1 MAAQND
7 YEQMTKMGQIEN
19 QQGTFET
26 SCVAGTIF
34 VTSKRRTMRWMEEES
49 H

>member
-19 QQGTFET
+19 QQGTFEI
-26 SCVAGTIF
+26 SCVVRF
-34 VTSKRRTMRWMEEES
+34 SYQVKDVP
-49 H
+49 